1 MVDEAGPGR
10 GCRAETTAERHPAP
24 ERATAEAVA
33 GWEPTDRCGHEWDP
47 EWLSDQA
54 KNQHCCLRRSWPTA
68 ESGQCWWHMAGP
80 KSLTD
85 FLTAAEREQY
95 RSDETLAVGDLL
107 DDDRVGRERIA
118 NRRHNASV
126 PAGTDGHDPS
136 TADGVAVSE
145 HPAELLCGA
154 DLAAVRLEDAMAFTN
169 CWMNGADL
177 SRATLR
183 GADMEGIDLER
194 VTARDAVFRGA
205 TLRGADLRGAFD
217 GAHMSG
223 VDLTGADVS
232 EVGYEY
238 AALPRPSLRAATLR
252 GATLSDADCSRADL
266 TDADL
271 SGASFDAANLER
283 ATLSRAN
290 LFDADLSNA
299 RLYGAVLSEAQIN
312 EGTTLL
318 TAVDGR
324 LPGLLGGNR
333 RVCAYDPG
341 NPDATP
347 AVAPGRGPSAATG
360 SDGDAAGGA
369 GDHWTKAAGTYRKL
383 ERLADENSFPAR
395 QRTMFLRR
403 KNAQRRKKRA
413 TSGFASPGHVGAA
426 LAGLVFRHG
435 EGYARVL
442 GWCVAVVAAFAVAF
456 PLTGSIQPVGDGAR
470 LESAIT
476 PERVLE
482 DPALLWDS
490 LYYSTLTF
498 TNLGF
503 GDFRPAGTVG
513 QALTVLETAVG
524 VVLLSLLVFVLGR
537 RAAR

>member
-1 MVDEAGPGR
+1 MADRAGSTR
-10 GCRAETTAERHPAP
+10 GPRAETTAEDHPAP
-24 ERATAEAVA
+24 ERVQAAAVTE
-33 GWEPTDRCGHEWDP
+33 WEPTDRCGHEWDP
-47 EWLSDQA
+47 EWLSDVA
-54 KNQHCCLRRSWPTA
+54 KNQHCCFRPAWPTV
-68 ESGQCWWHMAGP
+68 ESGRCWWHMSGP

-85 FLTAAEREQY
+85 FLTVAERDRY
-95 RSDETLAVGDLL
+95 RGEDDLPVGALL
-107 DDDRVGRERIA
+107 DDDRVGRETLA
-118 NRRHNASV
+118 NRRLNASV
-126 PAGTDGHDPS
+126 PAGADGHDPA
-136 TADGVAVSE
+136 TADGVAVSK
-145 HPAELLCGA
+145 HPAELLCGVE
-154 DLAAVRLEDAMAFTN
+154 LTAVRLEDALAFTN
-169 CWMNGADL
+169 CWINGADL
-177 SRATLR
+177 SGATLR
-183 GADMEGIDLER
+183 GADMEGADLER
-194 VTARDAVFRGA
+194 VTARDAVFREA
-205 TLRGADLRGAFD
+205 TLRGADLRGVFD

-223 VDLTGADVS
+223 ADLTGADVS

-252 GATLSDADCSRADL
+252 GATLADADCSRADL

-271 SGASFDAANLER
+271 SGARFDTANLER

-324 LPGLLGGNR
+324 LPGPLGGDR

-341 NPDATP
+341 NPEATP
-347 AVAPGRGPSAATG
+347 AVDPGRGSSGKAD
-360 SDGDAAGGA
+360 SEDDGEA
-369 GDHWTKAAGTYRKL
+369 GDRWTKAAGTYRKL

-403 KNAQRRKKRA
+403 KDAQRRRRRA
-413 TSGFASPGHVGAA
+413 TGGVATPGHLGAA

-442 GWCVAVVAAFAVAF
+442 AWCGAVVVGFAVLF
-456 PLTGSIQPVGDGAR
+456 PLTGSIRPVGDGAS
-470 LESAIT
+470 LGSPIT
-476 PERVLE
+476 LRRVSE